1 MDWRGRSGAGA
12 GQEGASSVR
21 EEGGPS
27 GVGACEEEVLAWA
40 SAERLV
46 PWGLGP
52 PESLLWASCLASARR
67 ASFLR
72 PRPPGVNVTDTF
84 PCPRD
89 KAPSFP
95 HPAPPPPSSP
105 WRSWASCL
113 HCSHI
118 CKEQNP
124 APSMGEPHS
133 CSIVKPD
140 GRAQGR
146 GYRRGR
152 QVPGPSRP
160 GTGKRPGA
168 QDTPTAPGS
177 GQGCMQPWRDARS
190 GPVPPLPERLPKWEQ

>member
-52 PESLLWASCLASARR
+52 PASLLWASCLASARR

-95 HPAPPPPSSP
+95 HPAPPPQLSVALVGLLPALFTRLQRAEPSPQHGGAPFMQYSEARRESSGEGVPP
-105 WRSWASCL
+105 WPAGTWA
-113 HCSHI
+113 
-118 CKEQNP
+118 QP
-124 APSMGEPHS
+124 AWDGE
-133 CSIVKPD
+133 
-140 GRAQGR
+140 
-146 GYRRGR
+146 
-152 QVPGPSRP
+152 
-160 GTGKRPGA
+160 T
-168 QDTPTAPGS
+168 PGS
-177 GQGCMQPWRDARS
+177 SGHSDRPRQRAGLHAALARRPLRA
-190 GPVPPLPERLPKWEQ
+190 GPAAP